1 MNIFSNNLIY
11 HTDQNKTLAWGL
23 EYVKILIK
31 IYFQSRFQLYHS
43 MMLQFYDYSDKNV
56 LIARLIDNVNRN
68 KKNYALDIILLNG
81 LS

>member
-1 MNIFSNNLIY
+1 
-11 HTDQNKTLAWGL
+11 
-23 EYVKILIK
+23 
-31 IYFQSRFQLYHS
+31 